1 MNEQNQMPGKKYD
14 GSDPANQPREQ
25 QEQSDPQRTELRG
38 FTDSDE
44 DLEPT
49 LTDGTK
55 APDKAEEENEAA
67 EKDQARD

>member
-1 MNEQNQMPGKKYD
+1 MVNNEHKKAAD
-14 GSDPANQPREQ
+14 NSNDQPTRSE
-25 QEQSDPQRTELRG
+25 QEQTDPELTELRG

-55 APDKAEEENEAA
+55 APDKAESEN
-67 EKDQARD
+67 RDNQNQSGSV

>member
-1 MNEQNQMPGKKYD
+1 MIDENRKPEADNNNDQPT
-14 GSDPANQPREQ
+14 PATRSE
-25 QEQSDPQRTELRG
+25 QEQSDPEMTELRG

-55 APDKAEEENEAA
+55 APDKAESEN
-67 EKDQARD
+67 RDNQNNNR